1 MGIMRIATASLRPAR
16 PPKARSQREV
26 WQAFF
31 SNAALLRKNQVT
43 DEELEILHDFSPLG
57 VVTCDGD
64 ILFILSTIRWA
75 RDKKPG
81 S

>member
-1 MGIMRIATASLRPAR
+1 MGIVRMASSIFRTRP
-16 PPKARSQREV
+16 KSQRDLWDE
-26 WQAFF
+26 FF
-31 SNAALLRKNQVT
+31 SNAALLSRNHVT

-57 VVTCDGD
+57 VVTCTGD

-75 RDKKPG
+75 SAKKPG